1 MPRAGGEAAK
11 LGDHYEAIWTVDSLL
26 DSLSGEAVL
35 VQPEPFDEEE
45 AEGIEFIKVL
55 DNGETEYHSVKRQK
69 VGESWSLNNLTAT
82 STKGRSIL
90 GDLFSKLA
98 RNEKARSVFVSQ
110 TGANELL
117 ELCDRARRCKA
128 ISDWIKQLESATHLR
143 EGFETRVLPLC
154 NKDREVA
161 FDRLKR
167 MRVVAFDEREM
178 TKRVEQKTRFLLR
191 RQDGGAIDAGEV
203 RRLLGEFITMRLGE
217 VIQKND
223 VLTHLSEHGFSP
235 RPWASDKALLERVA
249 QLNET
254 YLIPIRSQFVNKKPI
269 PRMETKVAVSK

>member
-98 RNEKARSVFVSQ
+98 RNEKA
-110 TGANELL
+110 
-117 ELCDRARRCKA
+117 
-128 ISDWIKQLESATHLR
+128 DWIKQLESATHLR